1 MESDLQHEAAAS
13 VSGDEVSWVNRITGF
28 VERSP
33 LPGPLWYVIGGLIG
47 ISLFM
52 LNDWLALGRPWE
64 AAGPFHI
71 VLALGPVY
79 TLGLIHLL
87 DVRAGRAL
95 ERMRPLLIQPESY
108 SHLRRQLTTLPRQM
122 TLLASLGG
130 MLVGLLAVIVERVA
144 LPAAFRPFLPEANA
158 RPFVEVWLV
167 LTWFVFGA
175 LFIHTVHQLRLIN
188 RIYTLHIVTDLD
200 HYQMLFPFS
209 TVSALTAIG
218 LLVIPYAWFAAVP
231 SLLNDT
237 AGYAFGFLFPVFA
250 LIAFLWPLIGVHN
263 LIVEAKNRALFENG
277 TMLKDIR
284 ERLFDKLSSGPLD
297 GASDLHQALS
307 VVRAEREILLRVPT
321 WPWQPG
327 TPRSV
332 AAALV
337 FPVVI
342 WFLQQVLEKVLP
354 R

>member
-1 MESDLQHEAAAS
+1 MESELHEAVARS
-13 VSGDEVSWVNRITGF
+13 PQGDISWVNRITGF
-28 VERSP
+28 VDRSR

-47 ISLFM
+47 ITLFT
-52 LNDWLALGRPWE
+52 LNDWLTLGRPRE

-71 VLALGPVY
+71 VLALGPAY

-108 SHLRRQLTTLPRQM
+108 LELRRYLTTLPRQA

-130 MLVGLLAVIVERVA
+130 MLVGIVAVIVERVA
-144 LPAAFRPFLPEANA
+144 LPPAFRPFLPEANA
-158 RPFVEVWLV
+158 RPFVEAWLIF
-167 LTWFVFGA
+167 TWFIFGA
-175 LFIHTVHQLRLIN
+175 LFIHTVHQLRLID
-188 RIYTLHIVTDLD
+188 RIYTLHIAIDLD

-218 LLVIPYAWFAAVP
+218 LLVIPYAWVAAVP
-231 SLLNDT
+231 NLLSDP
-237 AGYAFGFLFPVFA
+237 AGYTFGSLFPIFA
-250 LIAFLWPLIGVHN
+250 LISFVWPLIGVHN
-263 LIVEAKNRALFENG
+263 LIVQAKNRALYENG

-284 ERLFDKLSSGPLD
+284 ERLFEKLSSGPLD

-307 VVRAEREILLRVPT
+307 VVRAEREILLHVPT

-332 AAALV
+332 VAALLL
-337 FPVVI
+337 PLVV
-342 WFLQQVLEKVLP
+342 WLMQQVLEKVLIH
-354 R
+354 